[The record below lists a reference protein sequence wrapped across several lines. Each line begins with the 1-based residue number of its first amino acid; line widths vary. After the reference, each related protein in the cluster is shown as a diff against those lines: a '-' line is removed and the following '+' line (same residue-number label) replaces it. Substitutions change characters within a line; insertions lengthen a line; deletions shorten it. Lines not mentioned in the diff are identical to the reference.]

1 MAFATAL
8 AGASAVTGALTARH
22 ANGSLIVGGIDLL
35 LGAAS
40 QAVTAFSYSDNTN
53 DQADDLTIEIA
64 DPARTWMQTWLPK
77 KGIECTGTIKVFNWN
92 LPGDTREVPCGV
104 FWLDQIDFKGPP
116 NTVSVKA
123 TSVPVVTGIKTQ
135 KKFRAWEGDSLSK
148 IVGQIAE
155 ENGLK
160 LVWSAKDDPK
170 LKRTDQVDSADL
182 EFIRDKA
189 KDNSLDM
196 RIYNRQLIIYSPE
209 EYESRPAVYV
219 IVYGHANILQ
229 FSFSSKLNETYK
241 KATNA
246 YVDEETG
253 EEIRSTYEPDEPP
266 EGSGSE
272 LQLNLQTSMEDVG
285 DLGGDGDGDGG
296 DGPLRVARADSEPPY
311 GPEGSG
317 PIEFNNEEQ
326 AKNEANEKKA
336 KSHLRE
342 KNKKEKEC
350 TMVVA
355 GNPDYLSG
363 LNVELVDF
371 GIFSGKWF
379 ISSTMHSISPSG
391 YVTELKMRMCLK
403 GY

>member
-8 AGASAVTGALTARH
+8 AGAGSIAGALTARH

-40 QAVTAFSYSDNTN
+40 QAVTAFSYTDNTN
-53 DQADDLTIEIA
+53 DQADNLEIEIA
-64 DPARTWMQTWLPK
+64 DPARTWMSTWLPK
-77 KGIECTGTIKVFNWN
+77 KGIECTATIKVFNWN
-92 LPGDTREVPCGV
+92 LPGDTREINCGV
-104 FWLDQIDFKGPP
+104 FWLDQIDFRGPP

-135 KKFRAWEGDSLSK
+135 KKFRAWEGQPLSK
-148 IVGQIAE
+148 IFGQIAE
-155 ENGLK
+155 ENGLS
-160 LVWSAKDDPK
+160 LVWSAKDDPT

-182 EFIRDKA
+182 EYIRDKA

-209 EYESRPAVYV
+209 EYEAKPAAYV

-229 FSFSSKLNETYK
+229 FSFSSKLNEIYK
-241 KATNA
+241 SATNA
-246 YVDEETG
+246 YVENESG
-253 EEIRSTYEPDEPP
+253 EEIRTTYEPEEPP
-266 EGSGSE
+266 DTDAE
-272 LQLNLQTSMEDVG
+272 LELNLQTTAEEAGLGLG
-285 DLGGDGDGDGG
+285 DEGGEGG
-296 DGPLRVARADSEPPY
+296 EGGPLRARAGSEPPY

-317 PIEFNNEEQ
+317 PIEFSNEEQ
-326 AKNEANEKKA
+326 AKNEASEKKA

-350 TMVVA
+350 TIVVA
-355 GNPDYLSG
+355 GNPDYISG

-371 GIFSGKWF
+371 GIFSGKWA
-379 ISSTMHSISPSG
+379 ISSSMHSISSSG
-391 YVTELKMRMCLK
+391 YITELKMRTCLK